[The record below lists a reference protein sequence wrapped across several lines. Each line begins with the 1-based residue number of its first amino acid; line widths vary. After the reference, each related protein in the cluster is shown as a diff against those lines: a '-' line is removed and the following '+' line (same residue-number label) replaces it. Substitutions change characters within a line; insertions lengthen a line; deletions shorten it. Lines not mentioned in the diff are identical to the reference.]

1 MWRRC
6 RFTEGSSLKDRLL
19 WVFVTCVAPIV
30 EEHDIGLCRVTDIL
44 NAIYVAETGYVR
56 ARVRIFVSLREY
68 TLLLCLCYQWQKKYR
83 ASTHVLS
90 YAHRAVAHDHETS
103 LNPSFLLSFRAFSF
117 FLFFP
122 LLRVSALE
130 RVLSTDILSTF
141 DTWCTFFFW
150 CSSEKYFN
158 LFVIN
163 NSRAMRVSKFF
174 YNALSNNRISLSFC
188 T

>member
-6 RFTEGSSLKDRLL
+6 RFTEGSSLKDCLL

-68 TLLLCLCYQWQKKYR
+68 TLLLCVLACATNDEKSAAPDTRALLC
-83 ASTHVLS
+83 
-90 YAHRAVAHDHETS
+90 AHSSCTTTKLAWIF
-103 LNPSFLLSFRAFSF
+103 LFLLSFYAFSF
-117 FLFFP
+117 FLFFR
-122 LLRVSALE
+122 RVSPLN
-130 RVLSTDILSTF
+130 VSPLSIFFQLLIHDLHLFSQCST
-141 DTWCTFFFW
+141 
-150 CSSEKYFN
+150 EKYFN

-163 NSRAMRVSKFF
+163 NSRVMRVSKFF
-174 YNALSNNRISLSFC
+174 LQRNIK
-188 T
+188 

>member
-122 LLRVSALE
+122 LLRVFALE
-130 RVLSTDILSTF
+130 RVSLPIFFQLLIHDVR
-141 DTWCTFFFW
+141 FFFW

-174 YNALSNNRISLSFC
+174 YNALSNNRTSLSFC

>member
-19 WVFVTCVAPIV
+19 WVFITCVAPIV

-68 TLLLCLCYQWQKKYR
+68 TLLLCVLACATNDKK
-83 ASTHVLS
+83 STAPAETHTCFPMR
-90 YAHRAVAHDHETS
+90 AHREQFAHDHKTS

-117 FLFFP
+117 LSFFP
-122 LLRVSALE
+122 LFAPRVFALE
-130 RVLSTDILSTF
+130 RPFSLYRYSFNFWYI
-141 DTWCTFFFW
+141 FFW
-150 CSSEKYFN
+150 CSSEKYY
-158 LFVIN
+158 LI
-163 NSRAMRVSKFF
+163 
-174 YNALSNNRISLSFC
+174 YLW
-188 T
+188 

>member
-90 YAHRAVAHDHETS
+90 YARTEQ
-103 LNPSFLLSFRAFSF
+103 LLTTTKLAWILLSF
-117 FLFFP
+117 FLF
-122 LLRVSALE
+122 
-130 RVLSTDILSTF
+130 
-141 DTWCTFFFW
+141 
-150 CSSEKYFN
+150 
-158 LFVIN
+158 
-163 NSRAMRVSKFF
+163 
-174 YNALSNNRISLSFC
+174 ALSPSFYFFRYYVSPPLNVFSLPIFFQLLIHDVRFFLGVVQKNILIYLW
-188 T
+188 